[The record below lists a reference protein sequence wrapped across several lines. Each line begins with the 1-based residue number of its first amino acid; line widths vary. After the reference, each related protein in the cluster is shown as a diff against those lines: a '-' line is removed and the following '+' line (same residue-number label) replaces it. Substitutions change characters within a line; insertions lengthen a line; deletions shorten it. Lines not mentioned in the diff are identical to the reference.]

1 MMILLFVLQVLP
13 AQENYTYET
22 NDKGKIG
29 TMDITVQKESL
40 GYHVVYTWEDRILEL
55 IFDTLNMSTIY
66 VKKTIGEKLELEIKR
81 EKKFNVFLKGRKFS
95 YRVDKPIYDRH
106 AIEYALRGF
115 NYDARK
121 KFTIK
126 FHVPEFM
133 VIDAEINVLG
143 EEIISCPLGDI
154 ACWKVEMVPKV
165 LFFKWRFY
173 FWIEKDYSK
182 RFVKYSDSSG
192 KNSILLIDY
201 APLD

>member
-1 MMILLFVLQVLP
+1 MKPMIKGKSAPWISPCKKSPWDITLSTP
-13 AQENYTYET
+13 
-22 NDKGKIG
+22 GKIG
-29 TMDITVQKESL
+29 YLNSF
-40 GYHVVYTWEDRILEL
+40 L
-55 IFDTLNMSTIY
+55 IPWI
-66 VKKTIGEKLELEIKR
+66 
-81 EKKFNVFLKGRKFS
+81 NVFFKGRKFS

-106 AIEYALRGF
+106 AIEYALRDF

-201 APLD
+201 ARVD